1 VAEEMLPPGL
11 RQSASVTL
19 RLHSAGAQLGPVKD
33 GKRWV
38 GVSDRGVGLVYRSG
52 GRPATSEA
60 IEEREAARMDNSGKV
75 WVVKIQ
81 PPLDVSSDS
90 AGGVGKIT
98 KTTLLLND
106 RGWSFTRFVKEEDD
120 GHFPLL
126 KSALS
131 EPPQVAYRFA
141 EEMDDNGPTLRVFTQ
156 ERPSPLLTGW

>member
-1 VAEEMLPPGL
+1 
-11 RQSASVTL
+11 
-19 RLHSAGAQLGPVKD
+19 VKD

-38 GVSDRGVGLVYRSG
+38 GVSDRGTGLVYRNG

-60 IEEREAARMDNSGKV
+60 IEGREAARAHSSGRV

-98 KTTLLLND
+98 LTTLLLND
-106 RGWSFTRFVKEEDD
+106 QGWSFVRFVKEDDD

-141 EEMDDNGPTLRVFTQ
+141 EEMDDNGPMLRVFTQ
-156 ERPSPLLTGW
+156 ERPSLSLTGW